1 MRVGATG
8 GSPTEGYKPASYTGV
23 DSAGRGWGGVGGWEP
38 YPRPKKKPAENGGRD
53 ISECYSANMGL
64 ER

>member
-1 MRVGATG
+1 MRD
-8 GSPTEGYKPASYTGV
+8 KPASYTGV

-38 YPRPKKKPAENGGRD
+38 HPRQKKKPAENGGRD
-53 ISECYSANMGL
+53 ISEYYSANMGL

>member
-8 GSPTEGYKPASYTGV
+8 GAPLRDKPASYTGV
-23 DSAGRGWGGVGGWEP
+23 DSAGRGWGGVGGWESH
-38 YPRPKKKPAENGGRD
+38 PRQKKKPAENGGRD
-53 ISECYSANMGL
+53 ISEYYSANMGL